1 MSHRYR
7 RLKTCW
13 LVTKEATVCGMLDAG
28 TQGHLSSSSYTCGKV
43 CAVVV
48 RPLVGLNVLLFLF
61 REQEKDGE
69 RWSERE
75 GGGCEGTSTNP
86 TMLKDTPNKHLI
98 YYVPLSYSENITIPE
113 IFHTVIYL

>member
-1 MSHRYR
+1 
-7 RLKTCW
+7 
-13 LVTKEATVCGMLDAG
+13 MLCVV
-28 TQGHLSSSSYTCGKV
+28 HLERSVLFSDKLGLAR

-48 RPLVGLNVLLFLF
+48 RPLVGLNVLLLLF

-86 TMLKDTPNKHLI
+86 TMLKDTPNEHLV
-98 YYVPLSYSENITIPE
+98 YQVSLSYSENITIPE

>member
-1 MSHRYR
+1 MERDGER
-7 RLKTCW
+7 W
-13 LVTKEATVCGMLDAG
+13 
-28 TQGHLSSSSYTCGKV
+28 
-43 CAVVV
+43 
-48 RPLVGLNVLLFLF
+48 
-61 REQEKDGE
+61 REMERDGE